1 MISNSLCTIQGNKL
15 YLKIDISPF
24 KQKAFAYYSVLI
36 ELCTLVTD
44 NLSLHSWLHSFYISN
59 LFEGAY
65 SPFSHLAV
73 MCSRIKT
80 VVIPKAIISLFN
92 IALWWYQITKT
103 IKSSACLIIKT
114 ELEKNLT
121 YMKKANSTNLTDI
134 NVTENNS
141 VQILIAAQTHL
152 CEQGL
157 IFQSKENKL
166 MIAVCVCNVISSNEY
181 LFCLP
186 PLLYFNSHLF
196 YISTNINFSLPY
208 FKSFLTSLF
217 LYCWNTLCKHFGE

>member
-1 MISNSLCTIQGNKL
+1 M
-15 YLKIDISPF
+15 YL
-24 KQKAFAYYSVLI
+24 
-36 ELCTLVTD
+36 
-44 NLSLHSWLHSFYISN
+44 
-59 LFEGAY
+59 
-65 SPFSHLAV
+65 
-73 MCSRIKT
+73 
-80 VVIPKAIISLFN
+80 
-92 IALWWYQITKT
+92 

-114 ELEKNLT
+114 ELERNLT

-141 VQILIAAQTHL
+141 VQILIAAQTYL

-217 LYCWNTLCKHFGE
+217 LYC